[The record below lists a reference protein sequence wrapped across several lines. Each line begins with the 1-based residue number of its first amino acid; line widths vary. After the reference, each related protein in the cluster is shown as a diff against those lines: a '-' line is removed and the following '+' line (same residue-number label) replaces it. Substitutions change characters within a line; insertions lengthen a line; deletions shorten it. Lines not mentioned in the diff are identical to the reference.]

1 MNTPTKASGAAAM
14 LATMVIVTAVWIAK
28 LRGLEIPDVVSQ
40 SWQGGLMLLF
50 AWLIHTKI
58 EDKDENLSE
67 RPARHSNASGSSP
80 SEPSDSGTS
89 VSVGKP

>member
-14 LATMVIVTAVWIAK
+14 LATMVIVTAVWLGK
-28 LRGLEIPDVVSQ
+28 LHGLEIPDVVSQ

-50 AWLIHTKI
+50 AWLIHNQV
-58 EDKDENLSE
+58 EDKDENLSQ
-67 RPARHSNASGSSP
+67 RPSGHSDASGSIP
-80 SEPSDSGTS
+80 GEPSDSGTG